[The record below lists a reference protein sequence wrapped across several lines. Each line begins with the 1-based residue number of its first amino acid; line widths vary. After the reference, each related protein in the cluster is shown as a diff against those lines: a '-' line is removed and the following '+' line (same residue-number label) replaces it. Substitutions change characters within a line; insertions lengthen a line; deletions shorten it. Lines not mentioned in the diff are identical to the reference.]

1 MSMTRRQALASAGAA
16 AIAGGLAKP
25 AIAAKDPIP
34 VGYLPAL
41 TGPSSSTGIGINRGI
56 QLAVQEINT
65 AGGIDGRQIEL
76 ITRDT
81 QSDPTKAVNGAAELT
96 RGQKVSVVFG
106 PVNSG
111 ESLAVVPLLARTNTP
126 QIHPCW
132 VDSLT
137 DTQKYPMCFRNA
149 PTNQQIGAAANR
161 YVVEV
166 LKRKKVAVISD
177 TTGYGTA
184 SVNAYVPM
192 LKAKGAEVVYQG
204 NVDAA
209 NPDLK
214 AELLRMQSA
223 GAEAIMPWSVNAGF
237 LSRIINTR
245 GQMEWDVPIVGQTT
259 LGSGQTKALLE
270 KPEYWAKVY
279 PNNFRTVCYAPGG
292 NLPDRTIAFLDRL
305 KSAKIDMG
313 DTLLWWIALGY
324 DSPRMIAEAMR
335 NVGTEP
341 EQVVSYLNKL
351 KEFPGVY
358 GDISFT
364 PDQHNGYPDDEVVM
378 VEANSLKDGA
388 FNLAPGYSA

>member
-1 MSMTRRQALASAGAA
+1 MSLTRRQALASAGAA
-16 AIAGGLAKP
+16 AITAGLAKP
-25 AIAAKDPIP
+25 AIAANEPIR

-56 QLAVQEINT
+56 QLAVQEINA
-65 AGGIDGRQIEL
+65 AGGIKGRKIEL

-81 QSDPTKAVNGAAELT
+81 QSEPTKAVNGAAELAH
-96 RGQKVSVVFG
+96 GEKVSVVFG

-111 ESLAVVPLLARTNTP
+111 ESLAVVPLLARSQIP
-126 QIHPCW
+126 QVHPCW
-132 VDSLT
+132 VDTLT
-137 DTQKYPMCFRNA
+137 DPKKYPMCFRNA

-161 YVVEV
+161 YVIEV
-166 LKRKKVAVISD
+166 LKKKKVAVVSD
-177 TTGYGTA
+177 TSGYGTA

-204 NVDAA
+204 NIDAA

-214 AELLRMQSA
+214 PELLRMQSA

-245 GQMEWDVPIVGQTT
+245 GQMNWDVPIVGQTT

-279 PNNFRTVCYAPGG
+279 PNNFRTVCYGAGG
-292 NLPDRTIAFLDRL
+292 KLPERTTDFLARL
-305 KSAKIDMG
+305 KKVNIDMG
-313 DTLLWWIALGY
+313 DTLLWWIAVGY
-324 DSPRMIAEAMR
+324 DSPRMIADAMKE
-335 NVGTEP
+335 VGPEP
-341 EQVVSYLNKL
+341 AQIVAYLNKL
-351 KEFPGVY
+351 KGFPGVY
-358 GDISFT
+358 GDITFT
-364 PDQHNGYPDDEVVM
+364 ASEHNGYPDDEVVM

-388 FNLAPGYSA
+388 FNLAPGYGA